1 MNMHSEVC
9 LLDYGGGC
17 EIPPAKLKEC
27 WKIAETSIKE
37 LCHLLEETLK
47 EADEKAQ
54 RERLER
60 LQQQQ
65 SGNVE
70 VPVPLPPANVPYFEQ
85 THDTNEMEVQVD
97 VNSDQIAQAQTK
109 AEEAYRQQALD
120 YSQGHVASKVRE
132 NKSDNRSSAQQKAA
146 SLLAAMLKSASQME
160 VAGDDA
166 VTPPAAPSSEE
177 KKTDMDLN
185 MPTSTA
191 TKEELTNHDFTSNER
206 QPVAMDLDDDDEEE
220 APTILQSEFQPTPAA
235 SSEKT
240 EETKETETP
249 ATTGLQED
257 DMVDLSMAVKK
268 KKKKSK
274 KKK

>member
-1 MNMHSEVC
+1 MNIHSEVC

-17 EIPPAKLKEC
+17 EIPPTKLKEC

-37 LCHLLEETLK
+37 LCNMLEETLK
-47 EADEKAQ
+47 EADEKSQ

-70 VPVPLPPANVPYFEQ
+70 VPVPLPPTNVPYFEQ

-166 VTPPAAPSSEE
+166 VTPQAAPSSEE
-177 KKTDMDLN
+177 KQTDMDLN
-185 MPTSTA
+185 MPTSTS
-191 TKEELTNHDFTSNER
+191 TKEESTKHDFSSI
-206 QPVAMDLDDDDEEE
+206 AMDLDDDDEEE
-220 APTILQSEFQPTPAA
+220 APTILQSEFQPAPAA
-235 SSEKT
+235 SSEKR
-240 EETKETETP
+240 EETKEIETP
-249 ATTGLQED
+249 VTTGLQED

-268 KKKKSK
+268 KKKSK